1 MAKAMVK
8 PVPRVPSNKPAK
20 PRTLDELLKLIKND
34 RAYTV
39 IKHTGNT
46 WIIQFEGDPGP
57 MTIGI
62 EGDKL
67 TKV

>member
-8 PVPRVPSNKPAK
+8 PRPIQPKLAK

-39 IKHTGNT
+39 LKHTGNT

-57 MTIGI
+57 KTIVI
-62 EGDKL
+62 EGDK
-67 TKV
+67 

>member
-8 PVPRVPSNKPAK
+8 PVPRVPSDKPAK

-39 IKHTGNT
+39 LKHTGNT

-57 MTIGI
+57 KTISI
-62 EGDKL
+62 EGDK
-67 TKV
+67 